1 MEVILMQDVP
11 KRGKKGDVVKVSDGY
26 ANNFL
31 LPKKLAKVMNNQ
43 SKKELQDA
51 INAKNY
57 HKEADRQEA
66 VNIANQISGKSVTL
80 NLKHGENGK
89 LYGAV
94 TSKAVAEK
102 INEVYLVNVDK
113 KKIFF
118 EGLENGNIK
127 LPGVYDIKIKLFADV
142 EANMKLIVG

>member
-11 KRGKKGDVVKVSDGY
+11 KHGKKGDVVKVSDGY

-51 INAKNY
+51 INAQNY
-57 HKEADRQEA
+57 HKEVDKQEA

-102 INEVYLVNVDK
+102 IKEAYLVNVDK

-118 EGLENGNIK
+118 ENLENGNIK

>member
-11 KRGKKGDVVKVSDGY
+11 KHGKKGDVVKVSDGY

-31 LPKKLAKVMNNQ
+31 FPKKLAKVMNNQ

-57 HKEADRQEA
+57 HKEVDRQEA

-102 INEVYLVNVDK
+102 INEVFLVNVDK

-118 EGLENGNIK
+118 ENLENGNIK

>member
-1 MEVILMQDVP
+1 MEVVLLQDVP
-11 KRGKKGDVVKVSDGY
+11 KHGKKGDVVKVSDGY

-43 SKKELQDA
+43 AKKELQDA

-57 HKEADRQEA
+57 HKEEDRQQA
-66 VNIANQISGKSVTL
+66 VNIANQINGKSVTL

-102 INEVYLVNVDK
+102 ISEVYAVAVDK

-118 EGLENGNIK
+118 VSSENGNIK
-127 LPGVYDIKIKLFADV
+127 SPGVYDIKIKLFSDV
-142 EANMKLIVG
+142 EATMKLVVD

>member
-11 KRGKKGDVVKVSDGY
+11 KHGKKGDVVKVSDGY

-51 INAKNY
+51 INAQNY
-57 HKEADRQEA
+57 HKEVDKQEA
-66 VNIANQISGKSVTL
+66 VNIANQISGKSITL

-102 INEVYLVNVDK
+102 INEAYLVNVDK

-118 EGLENGNIK
+118 ENLENGNIK
-127 LPGVYDIKIKLFADV
+127 SPGVYDIKIKLFADV